1 MLAETAVDDLRQ
13 AFEDRLAEQIAMPK
27 SVPLNLQGAIRH
39 ALIAPSKRLR
49 PLAVY
54 LVCDPTGPMR
64 RAALDAG
71 CAVEMVHTA
80 SLILDDLP
88 CMDNALTRRQ
98 RPTTHI
104 AYGESTA
111 ILTAIALLNR
121 AFGILADIDAVSE
134 ARRNEL
140 ARILSQAVGWEGL
153 VTGQEIDMNERARL
167 SGPREVE
174 ELNWLKTGVLFV
186 AAAEM
191 GAALRGLEGER
202 RNAIRRF
209 ATHLGIAFQ
218 TADDLIDARATSAE
232 AGKDTGKDGGKPT
245 LVTLLGVEQ
254 ARLSCREHLASA
266 DAALVDSGIDP
277 RALRG
282 LMANLFKV
290 NF

>member
-1 MLAETAVDDLRQ
+1 MLAETAVADVRK
-13 AFEDRLAEQIAMPK
+13 AFEERLADQISMPK
-27 SVPLNLQGAIRH
+27 SVPLNLQGALRH
-39 ALIAPSKRLR
+39 ALLAPSKRLR

-54 LVCDPTGPMR
+54 LVSDPAGPMR

-104 AYGESTA
+104 AFGESTA
-111 ILTAIALLNR
+111 ILSAIALLNR
-121 AFGILADIDAVSE
+121 AFGILADIDAISD
-134 ARRNEL
+134 ARRTEL

-153 VTGQEIDMNERARL
+153 VTGQEIDINERSRL
-167 SGPREVE
+167 SGTHEVE

-191 GAALRGLEGER
+191 GAVLRGLEGER
-202 RNAIRRF
+202 REAIRRF

-218 TADDLIDARATSAE
+218 TADDLIDARASSAD
-232 AGKDTGKDGGKPT
+232 AGKDTRKDGSKPT

-254 ARLSCREHLASA
+254 ARLSCEEHLASA

-277 RALRG
+277 TALRAL
-282 LMANLFKV
+282 MQSLFKIKT
-290 NF
+290 

>member
-1 MLAETAVDDLRQ
+1 
-13 AFEDRLAEQIAMPK
+13 
-27 SVPLNLQGAIRH
+27 
-39 ALIAPSKRLR
+39 
-49 PLAVY
+49 
-54 LVCDPTGPMR
+54 
-64 RAALDAG
+64 
-71 CAVEMVHTA
+71 
-80 SLILDDLP
+80 
-88 CMDNALTRRQ
+88 MDNALTRRQ

-202 RNAIRRF
+202 RDAIRRF

-232 AGKDTGKDGGKPT
+232 AGKDTGKDSGKPT

-254 ARLSCREHLASA
+254 ARLSCRGASGLG
-266 DAALVDSGIDP
+266 DAALIDSGIDP

-282 LMANLFKV
+282 LMASLFKV